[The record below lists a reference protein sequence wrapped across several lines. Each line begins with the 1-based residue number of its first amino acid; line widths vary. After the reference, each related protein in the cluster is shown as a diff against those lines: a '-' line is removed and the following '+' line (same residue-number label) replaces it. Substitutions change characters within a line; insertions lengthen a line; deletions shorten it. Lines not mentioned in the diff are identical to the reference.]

1 MTSIAARYQV
11 ANYDIWRKAFDERW
25 VEYNRSG
32 VTRVRVFQG
41 AHDPQEVLVVLE
53 GATARAIRAAW
64 DSGEFR
70 ASRQAAGMLFEVL
83 YLPASRPHRLSQS
96 PGTASG

>member
-11 ANYDIWRKAFDERW
+11 ANYDTWRKAFDERW
-25 VEYNRSG
+25 VGDTRPG
-32 VTRVRVFQG
+32 MTRVRVFQG

-70 ASRQAAGMLFEVL
+70 ASRLAAGMQSEVL
-83 YLPASRPHRLSQS
+83 YLPAP
-96 PGTASG
+96 